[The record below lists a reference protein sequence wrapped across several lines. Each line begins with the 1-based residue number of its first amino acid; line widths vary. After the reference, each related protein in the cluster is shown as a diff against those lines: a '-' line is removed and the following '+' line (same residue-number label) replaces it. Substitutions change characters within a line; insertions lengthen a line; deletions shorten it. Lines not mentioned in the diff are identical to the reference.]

1 KCEIYIESDYII
13 SFSDNEVEIS
23 GETVSDD
30 EKKDNETW
38 EAVATR
44 LRKVALHKHLKRQYE
59 NTIILTGAGS
69 SYQVGVGEKKG
80 KLMRGLWEEAVKQ
93 FSYSKI
99 KEICETIK
107 FKEIQPEDE
116 TTNIEELLTH
126 AQFYQLI
133 NENEDEDVDVN
144 QFINELKKMVKN
156 CCTLDLPN
164 DNPHQKF
171 LKKLVSKKMKYTR
184 PKIFT
189 LNYDTL
195 FEQAAEENGYMII
208 DGFSFNFP
216 RKFKGTNFDLDV
228 VTRITN
234 KNVLED
240 NFVPNVVHIYKPHG
254 SIDWAQHEDYVIKK
268 ETDESLM
275 IYPSSN
281 KYESSYQ
288 QPFFEMMSRFQQETR
303 VKNTLLI
310 IIGYSFGDK
319 HINAMISEA
328 LNVNPSIT
336 VIFVSPD
343 ACEKN
348 EKYKMLR
355 DQVSVSGNV
364 VLTKQT
370 FEEFVN
376 TYPQSEIYAQNEV
389 GDYND

>member
-1 KCEIYIESDYII
+1 MEKGEIYIENEYII
-13 SFSDNEVEIS
+13 SFSDVEVEIS
-23 GETVSDD
+23 GKALSDD

-93 FSYSKI
+93 FSYSTI
-99 KEICETIK
+99 KEICEIIHFQK
-107 FKEIQPEDE
+107 IQSEDE

-126 AQFYQLI
+126 AQFYQRI
-133 NENEDEDVDVN
+133 CENNETVN
-144 QFINELKKMVKN
+144 QFISDLKEMVKN

-164 DNPHQKF
+164 NNPHQKF

-234 KNVLED
+234 KSVLED
-240 NFVPNVVHIYKPHG
+240 NFTPNVVHIYKPHG
-254 SIDWAQHEDYVIKK
+254 SIDWAQDGDDVIKK
-268 ETDESLM
+268 ETDKSLM

-303 VKNTLLI
+303 AKNTLLI
-310 IIGYSFGDK
+310 IIGYSFGDE